1 MQYICSLLGDIFVTL
16 LCLSLISS
24 VFFSNQKIQQ
34 GIVCI
39 LEGFHF
45 VTVYK

>member
-24 VFFSNQKIQQ
+24 VFFPIKKYNKELC
-34 GIVCI
+34 V
-39 LEGFHF
+39 F
-45 VTVYK
+45 